1 MTKAEQN
8 QIEMYG
14 MTQAELDEMI
24 ANSIYRITGGLE
36 MLAMSMM
43 SDAQELVSF
52 AQHSR
57 ALEDQRQILNCAKYV
72 LSVVMKEKQEMSYE

>member
-14 MTQAELDEMI
+14 MTKMELDDMI
-24 ANSIYRITGGLE
+24 ANSIYREIGKLE

-43 SDAQELVSF
+43 SDAQELVNF
-52 AQHSR
+52 CQNSR
-57 ALEDQRQILNCAKYV
+57 ALNDQRQILNCAKYV
-72 LSVVMKEKQEMSYE
+72 LSVVMKEKVEA

>member
-1 MTKAEQN
+1 MTKAEEN
-8 QIEMYG
+8 QIQMYG
-14 MTQAELDEMI
+14 MTKAELDDMI

-52 AQHSR
+52 CQNAR
-57 ALEDQRQILNCAKYV
+57 ALEEQRQILNCAKYV
-72 LSVVMKEKQEMSYE
+72 LSVVMREKVEA